1 MSERQPSGTTTDGVA
16 TPEEQHRKLL
26 WPKLGPYPTE
36 VRQTIRVLA
45 EILGAPRRP
54 KKKKPTTASGWAAHK
69 LGVKKARMSEVKRD
83 LSDAQLLLHGHVLAG
98 WMKEHEGAVKILGP
112 HGSTPEWRPLSL
124 GEDHTVSVPFHLSV
138 FFPAGTLRDEPI
150 VIHICGGHPADVTVY
165 TGEGR
170 RDLAEAVLDDFLA
183 ALKGEGNPYRG
194 RILQVSVSSYGNQ
207 VGFEPVP
214 ATHETRADLVLSDAV
229 WAEVDLFLSSGTTRR
244 ADLLSLG
251 LPTTRGLLLAGKP
264 GVGKTKLGRILAA
277 EVAGAMTVMIVE
289 PDVLRQASE
298 NLYKEVERLGPTL
311 VVMEDIDGVAN
322 AEMRSSS
329 GFSEFLN
336 ALDGARVRNDVLTL
350 ATTNDPG
357 SLDPAVKRPG
367 RFDTI
372 LEVPLPSQEGRVSIL
387 EIYLPRQGEGLDLGA
402 IAGSLDGA
410 TGAEIREV
418 ARRAVLEHGIDGMT
432 TRRILD
438 ITATGRW
445 KPSPAVGHYL

>member
-16 TPEEQHRKLL
+16 TPERQQDTLL

-36 VRQTIRVLA
+36 VRETIRVLA
-45 EILGAPRRP
+45 EILGAPR
-54 KKKKPTTASGWAAHK
+54 KKKSKPTSSSGWAARK
-69 LGVKKARMSEVKRD
+69 LGVKKAALSEVKRE
-83 LSDAQLLLHGHVLAG
+83 LSDSQLLLHGHVLAR
-98 WMKEHEGAVKILGP
+98 WMTEHQAAVKILGP

-138 FFPAGTLRDEPI
+138 FFPAGTLRDEP
-150 VIHICGGHPADVTVY
+150 VAIHICGGHPADITVY
-165 TGEGR
+165 AGKGR
-170 RDLAEAVLDDFLA
+170 RDLAEAVLDDFLT

-207 VGFEPVP
+207 VAFEPVP
-214 ATHETRADLVLSDAV
+214 ATHETRADLVLADAV
-229 WAEVDLFLSSGTTRR
+229 WGEVDLFLSSGTTRR

-322 AEMRSSS
+322 ADMRSSS

-372 LEVPLPSQEGRVSIL
+372 LEVPLPSHEGRVSIL
-387 EIYLPRQGEGLDLGA
+387 KIYLPRQGEGLDLAA

-418 ARRAVLEHGIDGMT
+418 ARRAVLEHGIEGLT